1 MDVEYVSVFIPL
13 RTLRDESTCTMI
25 QFVKPLI
32 AFLPFWCYQGMV
44 PKLIWQHPDELK
56 IWQVLGVSEVWA
68 LRAVYAA
75 GVAEVIF
82 GLLFLFYASKVL
94 HYFNLLGL
102 LFLLLLV
109 MLLLPST
116 LVQAFN
122 PVIMN
127 MAMMGL
133 SWVYVRYVASL
144 SRS

>member
-1 MDVEYVSVFIPL
+1 MHNDPICKIINRL
-13 RTLRDESTCTMI
+13 L
-25 QFVKPLI
+25 
-32 AFLPFWCYQGMV
+32 AFFWCYQGMV
-44 PKLIWQHPDELK
+44 PKLIWQHSDELN

-68 LRAVYAA
+68 LRAVYTS

-127 MAMMGL
+127 LAMMGL
-133 SWVYVRYVASL
+133 SWVYVRYVVSL

>member
-1 MDVEYVSVFIPL
+1 
-13 RTLRDESTCTMI
+13 MI
-25 QFVKPLI
+25 
-32 AFLPFWCYQGMV
+32 

-68 LRAVYAA
+68 LRAVYAS

-82 GLLFLFYASKVL
+82 GLLFLFYADKIL
-94 HYFNLLGL
+94 HYFNFLGL

-127 MAMMGL
+127 LAMMGL

-144 SRS
+144 RHSQKR

>member
-1 MDVEYVSVFIPL
+1 MHNDPICKIINRL
-13 RTLRDESTCTMI
+13 L
-25 QFVKPLI
+25 
-32 AFLPFWCYQGMV
+32 AFFWCYQGMV

-56 IWQVLGVSEVWA
+56 IWQVLGISEVWA
-68 LRAVYAA
+68 LRAVYAS

-127 MAMMGL
+127 LAMMGL

-144 SRS
+144 RHSQKR

>member
-1 MDVEYVSVFIPL
+1 
-13 RTLRDESTCTMI
+13 
-25 QFVKPLI
+25 
-32 AFLPFWCYQGMV
+32 MV
-44 PKLIWQHPDELK
+44 PKLIWQHSDELK

-68 LRAVYAA
+68 LRAVYTS

-127 MAMMGL
+127 LAMMGL
-133 SWVYVRYVASL
+133 SWVYVRYVVSL